1 MGNQQLF
8 ALLRS
13 KMGTLILWGIL
24 FGALS
29 FLGLMV
35 VEKPFQTKTDFLVVQ
50 TNASNQDFYTLFK
63 SSEYL
68 GKILSEAIYSD
79 RFVDAL
85 VETGKVNKEFL
96 PFDKK
101 ERLAAWSEMVSVE
114 KNLEL
119 GIIGVTV
126 KGDRERDVARI
137 MDGVAQVMTEK
148 NILFRGG
155 DEKSVEIRILSGPIL
170 EQSPSMTKV
179 LKTVAVAVLAGIFL
193 SAFFLVVK
201 YESRYKDKT
210 LSRND
215 QVPLNDT
222 MV

>member
-8 ALLRS
+8 ALFRS
-13 KMGTLILWGIL
+13 KIGTLILWGIL

-101 ERLAAWSEMVSVE
+101 ERLAAWSEIVSVE

-201 YESRYKDKT
+201 YESSYKT
-210 LSRND
+210 ISRND